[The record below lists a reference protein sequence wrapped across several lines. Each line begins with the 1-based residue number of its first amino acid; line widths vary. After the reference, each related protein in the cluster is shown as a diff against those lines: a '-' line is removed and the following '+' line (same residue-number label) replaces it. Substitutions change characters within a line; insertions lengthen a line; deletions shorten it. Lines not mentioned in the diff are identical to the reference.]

1 MNLTKEVKDYTREE
15 LECIVE
21 TQKHVECVRGYIQ
34 LCVSELQMRQ
44 ATHDASKFGPEE
56 LPSYADVTPKLKAS
70 AFGSDEYKG
79 FLNQIRPA
87 IDHHQKANRHHPE
100 FFTEGVNGMNLI
112 DILEMVC
119 DWIAAAQRH
128 EDVNYERSLMFCK
141 ERFGLS
147 DQLVSII
154 RNTQNIL
161 VK

>member
-15 LECIVE
+15 LECIIE

-34 LCVSELQMRQ
+34 LCISELQNRQ
-44 ATHDASKFGPEE
+44 AVHDESKFSTEE
-56 LPSYADVTPKLKAS
+56 LPSYAEVTPKLKGS
-70 AFGSDEYKG
+70 TFGSEEYKG
-79 FLNQIRPA
+79 FLKQIRPA
-87 IDHHQKANRHHPE
+87 IDHHQQTNRHHPE
-100 FFTEGVNGMNLI
+100 FFTDGVNGMNLI
-112 DILEMVC
+112 DVLEMVC

-141 ERFGLS
+141 ERFRLS

-154 RNTQNIL
+154 RNTQKIL